1 MTNTTNKE
9 VNKDRELT
17 QLTQSVHDIRSAVL
31 EASGSFVAV
40 LGACG
45 PEAVT

>member
-1 MTNTTNKE
+1 MINMTNEE
-9 VNKDRELT
+9 VNKDRELI
-17 QLTQSVHDIRSAVL
+17 QLTQSMHDIRSAAL
-31 EASGSFVAV
+31 EASGSFLAV